1 MNSPSQHGMNAR
13 YLEHK
18 LARQE
23 DKLERIRRS
32 NLILALCVIGLTIA
46 GIILNPWILPLALVP
61 LALLGFHKI
70 DIEAIEKEIEE
81 TTFYIHQARL
91 RQEEDLDEWAQQ
103 MLNEQ

>member
-1 MNSPSQHGMNAR
+1 MNAR

-23 DKLERIRRS
+23 DKLARIRRS
-32 NLILALCVIGLTIA
+32 NLVLTLCIIGLTVA
-46 GIILNPWILPLALVP
+46 GIALNPWILPLALIP
-61 LALLGFHKI
+61 LALLGFHKT

-91 RQEEDLDEWAQQ
+91 KQEEDLTEWAQQ